1 MGTEAG
7 VINAR
12 GSHSLAAE
20 AGRGPRRSRTC
31 EPTVPAPRGFHRPV
45 NSSGRREVSYFE
57 SRLAREFVGGGLSG
71 SHHGDYPSAPPRIR
85 LRIFIS
91 GLLPSLLF
99 GRCRKGRTFS
109 PAQSVTEQQ
118 LHRMLKLWVIVRQV
132 LHECRTAVPEY
143 RALLFR
149 LVAALSRPCPTE
161 QQKSLMPWSD
171 VASVPRHRRCA
182 TLAT

>member
-1 MGTEAG
+1 MGTYAG
-7 VINAR
+7 VMNGR
-12 GSHSLAAE
+12 GSPSLAAE
-20 AGRGPRRSRTC
+20 AGGAPRRSRTC
-31 EPTVPAPRGFHRPV
+31 EPTVPAPRGFHLPR
-45 NSSGRREVSYFE
+45 NSSGRRGVGYFE

-71 SHHGDYPSAPPRIR
+71 LHHGDYPSAPPRIR

-91 GLLPSLLF
+91 WLLPSLLF
-99 GRCRKGRTFS
+99 GPCRKGRTFS

-132 LHECRTAVPEY
+132 LHELAEPRCRNIV
-143 RALLFR
+143 RSSFV
-149 LVAALSRPCPTE
+149 VAALSRPCPTE
-161 QQKSLMPWSD
+161 QQKSLMPWSN